1 MLNVFEYN
9 GVQTYQS
16 VWIFLA
22 SDMETLLKG
31 LDRKGLLEIANLKR
45 IYIPD
50 NWSKQLIVELLSLNV
65 SINDVQ
71 KNKRKLF
78 ESRRITEG
86 VPIIVIKD
94 LVKKFEDVTAVDN
107 LNLEI
112 GEGELFSLL
121 GPNGAGKTT
130 TVNILTGLIQPTKG
144 NAIIAGFDVIK
155 DSIDVKKIIGVC
167 PQEAAV
173 FSFLNARENIELF
186 GNLHSLSK
194 REIEDRMNRFLEL
207 LGLTDA
213 SRRKAGGYSGGML
226 RKLNLIMALINDP
239 KIAFLDEPTVGMD
252 ARARRKTWEFIGS
265 LKSENKTIIL
275 TTHYIEE
282 AEALS
287 DRVGIIDYGKLI
299 EIGTPKELLKRYG
312 AKNLEEVFL
321 QITGRRIVEGM

>member
-1 MLNVFEYN
+1 M
-9 GVQTYQS
+9 T
-16 VWIFLA
+16 
-22 SDMETLLKG
+22 SDVKNLLKE
-31 LDRKGLLEIANLKR
+31 LNRKELLEIADQKK
-45 IYIPD
+45 ISIPN

-65 SINDVQ
+65 SIDYIQ
-71 KNKRKLF
+71 KNKIKPVK
-78 ESRRITEG
+78 SKRISENP
-86 VPIIVIKD
+86 PIIVIND
-94 LVKKFEDVTAVDN
+94 LVKKFGDVTAVDH

-130 TVNILTGLIQPTKG
+130 TVNILNGIIKPTSG
-144 NAIIAGFDVIK
+144 NAIIAGFDVTK
-155 DSIDVKKIIGVC
+155 NLEEVKKIIGVC
-167 PQEAAV
+167 PQEASV
-173 FSFLNARENIELF
+173 FSFLTARENVELF

-194 REIEDRMNRFLEL
+194 KEIEERTDRFLKL

-213 SRRKAGGYSGGML
+213 SKRKAGGYSGGML
-226 RKLNLIMALINDP
+226 RKLNLMMALINDP

-265 LKSENKTIIL
+265 LKGENKTIIL

-287 DRVGIIDYGKLI
+287 DRVGIIDYGKMVEL
-299 EIGTPKELLKRYG
+299 GTPKELKERYN

-321 QITGRRIVEGM
+321 NITGRRIVEGL

>member
-1 MLNVFEYN
+1 M
-9 GVQTYQS
+9 T
-16 VWIFLA
+16 
-22 SDMETLLKG
+22 SDVKNLLKE
-31 LDRKGLLEIANLKR
+31 LNRKELLEIADLKK
-45 IYIPD
+45 ISIPN

-65 SINDVQ
+65 TIDDIQ
-71 KNKRKLF
+71 TNKTKPVK
-78 ESRRITEG
+78 SKRISENP
-86 VPIIVIKD
+86 PIIIIND

-130 TVNILTGLIQPTKG
+130 TVNILTGIIKPTSG
-144 NAIIAGFDVIK
+144 NAIIAGFDVTK
-155 DSIDVKKIIGVC
+155 NPDEVKKIIGVC

-173 FSFLNARENIELF
+173 FSFLNARENVELF
-186 GNLHSLSK
+186 GNLHSVSK
-194 REIEDRMNRFLEL
+194 KEIEERTDRFLKL

-213 SRRKAGGYSGGML
+213 SKRKAGGYSGGML
-226 RKLNLIMALINDP
+226 RKLNLMMALINDP

-287 DRVGIIDYGKLI
+287 DRVGIIDYGKLV
-299 EIGTPKELLKRYG
+299 ELGTPKELKERYD
-312 AKNLEEVFL
+312 AKNLEQVFL
-321 QITGRRIVEGM
+321 NITGRRIVEGL

>member
-1 MLNVFEYN
+1 L
-9 GVQTYQS
+9 T
-16 VWIFLA
+16 
-22 SDMETLLKG
+22 SDVNNLLKG
-31 LDRKGLLEIANLKR
+31 LNRKELLKIANQKK
-45 IYIPD
+45 ISIPN
-50 NWSKQLIVELLSLNV
+50 NWSKQLIEELLSLN
-65 SINDVQ
+65 ITLDDIQ
-71 KNKRKLF
+71 TNKTKLVKTKKI
-78 ESRRITEG
+78 SEG
-86 VPIIVIKD
+86 SPIIVIKD
-94 LVKKFEDVTAVDN
+94 LVKKFEDVTAVNN

-130 TVNILTGLIQPTKG
+130 TVNILTGIIKPTSG
-144 NAIIAGFDVIK
+144 NALIAGFDVTK
-155 DSIDVKKIIGVC
+155 NPDEVKKIIGVC

-186 GNLHSLSK
+186 GNLHSVSK
-194 REIEDRMNRFLEL
+194 KEIEECTDRFLKL

-213 SRRKAGGYSGGML
+213 SKRKAGGYSGGML
-226 RKLNLIMALINDP
+226 RKLNLMMALINDP

-287 DRVGIIDYGKLI
+287 DRVGIIDYGKLV
-299 EIGTPKELLKRYG
+299 ELGTPKELKERYN

-321 QITGRRIVEGM
+321 NITGRRIVEGL

>member
-1 MLNVFEYN
+1 MNTNE
-9 GVQTYQS
+9 
-16 VWIFLA
+16 
-22 SDMETLLKG
+22 
-31 LDRKGLLEIANLKR
+31 LLEIAVQKKIN
-45 IYIPD
+45 IPN
-50 NWSKQLIVELLSLNV
+50 NWSKELIMELLSLN
-65 SINDVQ
+65 ITLDDIQ
-71 KNKRKLF
+71 KNEIKPVKTKKI
-78 ESRRITEG
+78 SEG
-86 VPIIVIKD
+86 VPIIVINN

-107 LNLEI
+107 LNLVI
-112 GEGELFSLL
+112 DEGELFSLL

-130 TVNILTGLIQPTKG
+130 TVNILTGIIKPTNG
-144 NAIIAGFDVIK
+144 NAFISGFDVTK
-155 DSIDVKKIIGVC
+155 NPDEVKKIIGVC

-186 GNLHSLSK
+186 GNLHSVFK
-194 REIEDRMNRFLEL
+194 KEIEERTDRFLKL

-213 SRRKAGGYSGGML
+213 SKRKAGGYSGGMQ
-226 RKLNLIMALINDP
+226 RKLNLMMALINDP

-287 DRVGIIDYGKLI
+287 DRVGIIDYGKLV
-299 EIGTPKELLKRYG
+299 ELGTPKELMERYN

-321 QITGRRIVEGM
+321 NITGRRIVEGL